1 MEKDNQRQDNLTVSE
16 ISIRTQIQ
24 PGNDVRPQIT
34 QHVGRLRLPE
44 ISDDDKIESLIQLII
59 LSVSF
64 AEGEQNG
71 IVATSGVVETVS
83 GLMLTLCGAVI
94 EVIQQRGCE
103 TGEQTDWRTLLSPIV
118 SLLFNSDEK
127 ISEIG
132 KQSLLKAIVQNAE
145 ILHGLLQLGI
155 FDEASDLLN
164 LTFPSQQTAQQQ
176 SSQQQS
182 ILPQQV
188 LLNILEV
195 VEKIIRQSEES
206 IKKTDKLKKS
216 AERIKQLKPPRQIK
230 SILNS
235 ILSILEDEQEQDEII
250 QRERLIQEELQQAHE
265 QVRLAQEQVRTA
277 EQAKIK
283 TEERVAAVEGQIQN
297 KDAEINRLQ
306 QIIDQSHVISGYDA
320 SWSGGSHKV
329 YFHGGQDH
337 KAHVHSCERCN
348 IHFQGGQDNKVHFQG
363 GIGSKVHFQGGT
375 DLKLHFQGPENCKMH
390 FQGGKNYEIT
400 LQGSERN
407 VTIHGRPEQ
416 VLFTQ

>member
-1 MEKDNQRQDNLTVSE
+1 
-16 ISIRTQIQ
+16 
-24 PGNDVRPQIT
+24 VRPQIT

-64 AEGEQNG
+64 AESEQNG
-71 IVATSGVVETVS
+71 IVATSGIVESVS
-83 GLMLTLCGAVI
+83 GQMLETTNPKIRTLCGALI

-103 TGEQTDWRTLLSPIV
+103 SGEQTDWRTLLSPIV

-132 KQSLLKAIVQNAE
+132 KQSLLKAIVQKAE

-155 FDEASDLLN
+155 FDEASDLLD

-176 SSQQQS
+176 SQQQQQS
-182 ILPQQV
+182 ILPQQI

-277 EQAKIK
+277 EQAKIEVEYEK
-283 TEERVAAVEGQIQN
+283 RKVEERAREAILVKE
-297 KDAEINRLQ
+297 Q
-306 QIIDQSHVISGYDA
+306 QIIYLQEIIDQKQNVQQNDVHFL
-320 SWSGGSHKV
+320 GGSHKV
-329 YFHGGQDH
+329 HFQGGQDCFAH
-337 KAHVHSCERCN
+337 FQGSQSSKA
-348 IHFQGGQDNKVHFQG
+348 HFQGGQDNKVHFQG
-363 GIGSKVHFQGGT
+363 GIGSKVHFQGGKDI
-375 DLKLHFQGPENCKMH
+375 DLDFQGPENCKMY
-390 FQGGKNYEIT
+390 FQGGKNYDIT
-400 LQGSERN
+400 IQGSGRN